1 MNQLIR
7 VSQFSLARCIVC
19 CIGISALLTSPTLAQ
34 VDGPF
39 DTIVNLPGDETIITG
54 AAFEF
59 IGGAVGE
66 TTQLNVSDGGTVGND
81 FDARVG
87 GEVNVDGGTVGAR
100 FEAAAG
106 SEVNI
111 LSGSVGGS
119 FQAQGDS
126 QVNISGGNVGDS
138 LESNAGSE
146 VNISGGNLS
155 DIVARGSVN
164 ISGGTVDSVLQI
176 LSGGEVTIS
185 GGSVDDISG
194 RAGSQLNLVGRNFSI
209 DNEELENL
217 TPGEASIIND
227 RDVTISGFLADG
239 QPFSYELGATFSL
252 FGFFSTNATLTVTP
266 IVILG
271 DVNQD
276 GMVAFSDISPF
287 ISLLSSG
294 GFQTEADINQD
305 NVVSFADISPFIGI
319 LSGS

>member
-1 MNQLIR
+1 M
-7 VSQFSLARCIVC
+7 
-19 CIGISALLTSPTLAQ
+19 
-34 VDGPF
+34 
-39 DTIVNLPGDETIITG
+39 
-54 AAFEF
+54 
-59 IGGAVGE
+59 
-66 TTQLNVSDGGTVGND
+66 
-81 FDARVG
+81 
-87 GEVNVDGGTVGAR
+87 
-100 FEAAAG
+100 
-106 SEVNI
+106 
-111 LSGSVGGS
+111 
-119 FQAQGDS
+119 
-126 QVNISGGNVGDS
+126 NISGGNVGDS

-155 DIVARGSVN
+155 DIVARGSVD

-239 QPFSYELGATFSL
+239 QPFSYELGTTFSL

-276 GMVAFSDISPF
+276 GVVDFFDIAPF
-287 ISLLSSG
+287 IAVLESG
-294 GFQTEADINQD
+294 NFLEQADCNQD
-305 NVVSFADISPFIGI
+305 DVVNFFDIAPFIAI
-319 LSGS
+319 LAGS